1 MSTAHITFTKGAGK
15 FDQMTVHRADGDE
28 VVACPKQRIIPHDM
42 AHYAVEHTLGRRG
55 FLSRVREGEVAAFRM
70 QPDAESDAV
79 ERLVEVFQGDAWSGG
94 TSAPQDLLDLYHVT
108 CAARACQPL
117 AVTLADLAAVRAA
130 FQALDAQWQAL
141 PVGLPLAL

>member
-79 ERLVEVFQGDAWSGG
+79 ERLVEVFQGDAW
-94 TSAPQDLLDLYHVT
+94 LDLYHVT